1 MAHTAK
7 LAAWVGHGKGFEI
20 REYPGPDPA
29 AGAVLIHVALAN
41 KAEHLKGALDL
52 MMRTRHTYPY
62 DRILSHTFPLE
73 HITEAFRQQEDG
85 HITRG
90 AIAPN

>member
-20 REYPGPDPA
+20 REYPVPHPA
-29 AGAVLIHVALAN
+29 AGAVLIHVAL
-41 KAEHLKGALDL
+41 
-52 MMRTRHTYPY
+52 
-62 DRILSHTFPLE
+62 
-73 HITEAFRQQEDG
+73 AFRQQEDG